1 MSIDALDFSYDLSS
15 IIATPG
21 RLLHLTIEMNLSF
34 NAVQLVIFDEA
45 DRYVY
50 ITRFRQRSHQ

>member
-1 MSIDALDFSYDLSS
+1 MSIVPLDISYDLSS

-45 DRYVY
+45 DRYVSF
-50 ITRFRQRSHQ
+50 T